1 MAKTREHETEIKME
15 NAKLGDVIAF
25 VLRSM
30 NEETRQTDDEAEAQM
45 KRLIRILV
53 LEGYV
58 NEQE

>member
-1 MAKTREHETEIKME
+1 MK

-30 NEETRQTDDEAEAQM
+30 KEETRQTDDEAEAQM

>member
-1 MAKTREHETEIKME
+1 MK

-25 VLRSM
+25 VLR
-30 NEETRQTDDEAEAQM
+30 NEETRQTDEEAEAQM

>member
-1 MAKTREHETEIKME
+1 MREHETEIKMK